1 MKFFASFGC
10 ILVCILYIQPGV
22 NSQPAYDRSHVID
35 LFQNDDYDGAI
46 GFLRSKPG
54 LTGNPQYEA
63 DLGYALFMNGDYTDA
78 RTAFRAVARSQP
90 ASIRAQLYLAR
101 ISVELDLPDSALY
114 HYLQLTRLAPGNY
127 RHWQKAT
134 QLYYDKG
141 AYDSAM
147 ICVDQGFRSNP
158 ASGTLAVQYANVLTR
173 LKRPASADSL
183 ISLFLERDS
192 SDKDVIAKKVDL
204 AYRIPDYRQVIRW
217 GEKLWKDSAD
227 LTMPYINLGYSYL
240 NVDSF
245 SKSIELCEWMIH
257 KNKAYPQVLYCAALA
272 HARRKE
278 FEKSNEYLDKCIAL
292 SILREST
299 MYLNA
304 KSDNYEEMKQYRT
317 AANYHD
323 TSYYIFHSPPDLYY
337 AGRIYDKYLN
347 NPAKAASYYR
357 QFLAKRKKPAN
368 SEEIRVF
375 EYIEGFMQKQK
386 SMKKTAAK
394 R

>member
-1 MKFFASFGC
+1 MKFPASFGAIIFGLLC
-10 ILVCILYIQPGV
+10 IHLEV
-22 NSQPAYDRSHVID
+22 NSQPAYDRSHLTD
-35 LFQNDDYDGAI
+35 LFQNDDYESAI
-46 GFLRSKPG
+46 GFLRSVPG
-54 LTGNPQYEA
+54 LGGNPQYEA
-63 DLGYALFMNGDYTDA
+63 DLGYALFMNGNYSDA
-78 RTAFRAVARSQP
+78 RSAFGVVARSQP
-90 ASIRAQLYLAR
+90 SNIRAQLYLAR
-101 ISVELDLPDSALY
+101 ISEELDLPDSALY
-114 HYLQLTRLAPGNY
+114 HYLHLTRLAPGNY

-134 QLYYDKG
+134 QLYYDMG
-141 AYDSAM
+141 MYDSAM
-147 ICVDQGFRSNP
+147 ICADQGLRNNP
-158 ASGTLAVQYANVLTR
+158 ASGTLAVQYANVLIR

-183 ISLFLERDS
+183 ISLFLQRDS

-204 AYRIPDYRQVIRW
+204 VYRLPDYRQVIHW

-240 NVDSF
+240 NIDSF
-245 SKSIELCEWMIH
+245 NKAIILCDWMIS

-292 SILREST
+292 SILKEST

-304 KSDNYEEMKQYRT
+304 KSDNYEEMKQYRV

-347 NPAKAASYYR
+347 NPVKAAFYYR

-368 SEEIRVF
+368 SEEVRVF
-375 EYIEGFMQKQK
+375 EYIEGFLQKQK
-386 SMKKTAAK
+386 SVKQAAAK
-394 R
+394 K